1 MSVMTAYVDGGVLGW
16 FCVMAK
22 AYDDSMSATLNVG
35 GVKWQHV
42 TVAYGDDVCNEGA
55 MCKCLTFVDC

>member
-1 MSVMTAYVDGGVLGW
+1 
-16 FCVMAK
+16 MAK

-42 TVAYGDDVCNEGA
+42 TVAYDDDVCNEGA